1 VDSAVVTEL
10 CVGCGLSTMVDTY
23 VFEHRDGRLTDRPL
37 CRECAPP
44 EPMSFEDWLDWA
56 AGAKR

>member
-1 VDSAVVTEL
+1 
-10 CVGCGLSTMVDTY
+10 MVDTY